1 MAYAATICALMATGV
16 VLSVVRA
23 DIGDINN
30 HAAKPNRKPFL
41 DNKAICTSPQCVLTA
56 AGIINDM
63 DSQTDPCQ
71 DFSQFT
77 CGGFND
83 KHEIPA
89 EKSSV
94 GYFGMIHDEN
104 SRVIRSIVDV
114 SLGKGPKAAP
124 GDVAAQ
130 NNIKKIQ
137 DLFASC
143 MDEAAILKA
152 GRKPVADEVQKVLK
166 SFPAGG
172 TGLEKTALSR
182 TMGQLLKSGI
192 GSFVGLYVGADSTN
206 PLVNVLQLY
215 EGGLGLPSKEY
226 YKEQEVVQLYQGTV
240 AQMLQIILGYEDVAN
255 RTEPPTLKDVKPEWS
270 DAAKDVVDFETQLA
284 GIATEKTE
292 LGDPLKSNNPRT
304 AEQLSAL
311 NPSIDWPLLIQ
322 EILPAD
328 VQNTRP
334 IIVSSLPYLT
344 KLDTLLKKTSTKTLQ
359 HYFSWIVTKNLA
371 GNMARPYKQPLIV
384 LNAALSGTSADVKV
398 DRWKTCVG
406 VVNANLGDIAG
417 HYFVQQRFGGNSRT
431 TVMSII
437 DALQSTY
444 ARTFPTLQ
452 WLDKNTRDGAL
463 DKLKAIVQL
472 VGYSTNSPDVAFSKS
487 LETYFKGYNVDPS
500 NFFANQIQYSTWS
513 KAESLATL
521 NKPVNRKKL
530 DYVPQT
536 VNAFYDPSSNR
547 ILFPAGILQVPYFN
561 VDNPEYV
568 NYGGMGVVAG
578 HEITHGFDNMG
589 HHYDSV
595 GRIHNWWTNATEQAF
610 NEKAQCFVEQYGNFT
625 VKGPDGK
632 DYNVN
637 GQLTL
642 GENIADNGGLKQAFR
657 AWQFRHK
664 SDVAG
669 KKYKNFRL
677 PGLENYTPEQLFFIS
692 YGRLWCNKQ
701 RPEAAVQQI
710 RGDSHSPAKWRIN
723 GAVQNSPEFAQ
734 AFKCK
739 TDTPMNPTKKCELW

>member
-1 MAYAATICALMATGV
+1 MATGV

-270 DAAKDVVDFETQLA
+270 DAAKDVVDSETRSSP
-284 GIATEKTE
+284 TT
-292 LGDPLKSNNPRT
+292 R
-304 AEQLSAL
+304 
-311 NPSIDWPLLIQ
+311 

-334 IIVSSLPYLT
+334 IIVSSPSYLT

-398 DRWKTCVG
+398 DRWKTC
-406 VVNANLGDIAG
+406 
-417 HYFVQQRFGGNSRT
+417 
-431 TVMSII
+431 
-437 DALQSTY
+437 
-444 ARTFPTLQ
+444 
-452 WLDKNTRDGAL
+452 
-463 DKLKAIVQL
+463 
-472 VGYSTNSPDVAFSKS
+472 
-487 LETYFKGYNVDPS
+487 
-500 NFFANQIQYSTWS
+500 
-513 KAESLATL
+513 
-521 NKPVNRKKL
+521 
-530 DYVPQT
+530 
-536 VNAFYDPSSNR
+536 
-547 ILFPAGILQVPYFN
+547 
-561 VDNPEYV
+561 
-568 NYGGMGVVAG
+568 
-578 HEITHGFDNMG
+578 
-589 HHYDSV
+589 
-595 GRIHNWWTNATEQAF
+595 
-610 NEKAQCFVEQYGNFT
+610 
-625 VKGPDGK
+625 
-632 DYNVN
+632 
-637 GQLTL
+637 
-642 GENIADNGGLKQAFR
+642 
-657 AWQFRHK
+657 
-664 SDVAG
+664 
-669 KKYKNFRL
+669 
-677 PGLENYTPEQLFFIS
+677 
-692 YGRLWCNKQ
+692 
-701 RPEAAVQQI
+701 
-710 RGDSHSPAKWRIN
+710 
-723 GAVQNSPEFAQ
+723 
-734 AFKCK
+734 
-739 TDTPMNPTKKCELW
+739 